1 MGREVKSKTR
11 GQLWRGRDE
20 RSKWDK
26 KLRLHPPVHIRAL
39 IVFIL
44 FMDGRRRCH
53 VRPRATLKRSGEKK
67 SAHHFHQ
74 IDVGCARLHEM
85 PLCIRENLRDGVK
98 RGCRSI
104 LLICPGRTDGRTDGR
119 VLHQKEGVYW
129 VQLKGSVAGQRPT
142 GSHKTLGTILRDPI
156 VPSSVGQVALSG
168 YSAIFRSQSA
178 R

>member
-39 IVFIL
+39 IVFVL
-44 FMDGRRRCH
+44 FMDGLQRCH

-98 RGCRSI
+98 RGCRS
-104 LLICPGRTDGRTDGR
+104 LNPSYLPGADRRTDGR

-129 VQLKGSVAGQRPT
+129 VQLKGSVAGQRPKY
-142 GSHKTLGTILRDPI
+142 S
-156 VPSSVGQVALSG
+156 GQDLPTK
-168 YSAIFRSQSA
+168 RS
-178 R
+178 